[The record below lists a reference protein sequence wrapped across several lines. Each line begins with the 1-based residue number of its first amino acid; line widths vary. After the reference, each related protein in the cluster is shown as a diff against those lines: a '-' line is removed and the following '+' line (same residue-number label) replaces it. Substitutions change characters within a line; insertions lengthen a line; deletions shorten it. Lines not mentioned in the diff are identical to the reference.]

1 MLKVFLTLTMFAA
14 ACFAQVDTG
23 TIVGTITDASGAAMA
38 GIAVTITNTA
48 TGIKTAAM
56 TGERGQFVSP
66 PLRPGPYT
74 VAVEA
79 PGFKRS
85 VTELTLNLND
95 RAAANMVLQ
104 LGAAS
109 EQVTVTA
116 EAPLLQ
122 SESATVS
129 TLQDEESIQGLPM
142 NTRNI
147 NQLFAIAPGVVPG
160 DTQSTSVA
168 LTAVRGD
175 TQNSVNGLSFRSN
188 RFLVDGLDNSEN
200 HNGRGIMMYPP
211 VDAIMEF
218 RVQTSSANAEFG
230 RGGGGAI
237 NLYYKTG
244 SNEIHGNMFEFLRNS
259 ALDARNY
266 FATGTTTPPFRMN
279 QFGATLGGPIKKN
292 STFFFFSYD
301 GQQRRQALT
310 YNPNVPLPAYKTG
323 DFSSIKNKIYDPLT
337 QTGTGNAVTRSVFA
351 GNIVPANRIDK
362 VGKTVIALYP
372 DPNGAGTTNNYTSNP
387 SQSNSANS
395 FDVKIDP
402 RLSPRDQTFF
412 RYSHHNSEQNVPGP
426 LPLPAVG
433 GANAYASSKY
443 PMQQFVG
450 SYTRTVTST
459 QVNEFRAGVTRL
471 RIDSLNPNYGNN
483 VSDQVG
489 IPGVNAGA
497 DPTHSG
503 LTQITLSGF
512 QNLGDPPNAP
522 AIIVSENYQINDNYT
537 AIKGNHTI
545 KFGGEFTRRHYNLFQ
560 FTSTHGTLSFGPVYT
575 TNPSS
580 ASGTGYSLADLLLG
594 KPASG
599 NIDFANGTRG
609 YRRKEFGL
617 YVQDTWKV
625 TPSLTLNYGLRY
637 DLFLGYPW
645 SEVAGRMTNFR
656 SDLGQVFL
664 AGTPQIPWASGAH
677 TNLTNF
683 GPRLGISYKLT
694 RQTVLRGGYGLFYSA
709 DAISGQNLGGANP
722 PFVGAYS
729 FSNNSLDF
737 PGARPLSAGFANLA
751 LATGSSAISGIDPYF
766 KTPMAQQ
773 WNVGIQQGVGK
784 TVAFT
789 LSYVGTTGKHL
800 MVTPDVNQPIPGAG
814 AVAARRPYP
823 AFSGISI
830 YHAEGASIYHSLQAT
845 ATKRL
850 ATGFNLQMN
859 YTYAHAIDTGD
870 FQSVPQNSSNLRAE
884 RGSSSSDLRH
894 RVVVTWIYSLPFL
907 RKNRYLGGWQL
918 SGLSNMYTGTPF
930 TPTSSTNTLN
940 IGSST
945 QRPDRIA
952 SGVLDNPTVQR
963 WFDIGAFATPAQ
975 YRFGNSG
982 RNILYGPGTMQFD
995 AALMKNFI
1003 LREGKPWRAQFR
1015 AEAFNIA
1022 NTPQLNNP
1030 NASIG
1035 SNGAGII
1042 SNAGS
1047 PATFQRTSRQIQFAL
1062 KLYW

>member
-1 MLKVFLTLTMFAA
+1 MIKSILTLMLFVA

-23 TIVGTITDASGAAMA
+23 TIVGTLTDASGAAMA
-38 GIAVTITNTA
+38 GIGVTITNTA
-48 TGIKTAAM
+48 TGIKSTAVS
-56 TGERGQFVSP
+56 GERGQFVSP

-74 VAVEA
+74 VSAEA

-122 SESATVS
+122 SETATVS
-129 TLQDEESIQGLPM
+129 TLQDEESIQSLPM
-142 NTRNI
+142 NTRNV
-147 NQLFAIAPGVVPG
+147 NQLFSIAPGVVPSN
-160 DTQSTSVA
+160 TQASSVA
-168 LTAVRGD
+168 LTSVRGD

-259 ALDARNY
+259 ALDAKNY
-266 FATGTTTPPFRMN
+266 FTTAAATPPFRMN

-310 YNPNVPLPAYKTG
+310 YNVNVPLPDYKNG
-323 DFSSIKNKIYDPLT
+323 DFSSYRNKMYDPLT
-337 QTGTGNAVTRSVFA
+337 QTGTGNAVTRSVFP
-351 GNIVPANRIDK
+351 GNIIPANRIDK
-362 VGKTVIALYP
+362 VGKAVISLYP
-372 DPNGAGTTNNYTSNP
+372 DPNGGGTTNNYNTNP
-387 SQSNSANS
+387 SQSNSSNN

-402 RLSPRDQTFF
+402 RLSPRDQMFF
-412 RYSHHNSEQNVPGP
+412 RYSKHSADQSVPGP

-433 GANAYASSKY
+433 GANTYASSKF

-489 IPGVNAGA
+489 IPGVNAGS

-537 AIKGNHTI
+537 MIKGNHTF
-545 KFGGEFTRRHYNLFQ
+545 KFGGEFTRRRYNLFQ
-560 FTSTHGTLSFGPVYT
+560 FTSTHGTLAFGPVYT
-575 TNPSS
+575 TNPASP
-580 ASGTGYSLADLLLG
+580 SGTGLSLADLLLG

-609 YRRKEFGL
+609 YRRKEFSA

-625 TPSLTLNYGLRY
+625 TPALTLNYGLRY

-656 SDLGQVFL
+656 SDLGKVFL
-664 AGTPQIPWASGAH
+664 AGTPEIPWANGAH
-677 TNLTNF
+677 TNHTNF
-683 GPRLGISYKLT
+683 GPRLGISYKVT
-694 RQTVLRGGYGLFYSA
+694 AKTVLRGGYGLFYSA

-729 FSNNSLDF
+729 FSNNQLDF
-737 PGARPLSAGFANLA
+737 SGARPISAGFANLA

-773 WNVGIQQGVGK
+773 WNAGIQQGLGK
-784 TVAFT
+784 SAAFT

-800 MVTPDVNQPIPGAG
+800 MVTPDINQPTPGPG
-814 AVAARRPYP
+814 SVASRRPYP

-850 ATGFNLQMN
+850 TSGLNLQMN
-859 YTYAHAIDTGD
+859 YTYAHAIDNGD
-870 FQSVPQNSSNLRAE
+870 FQSVPQDSNNLRAE
-884 RGSSSSDLRH
+884 RGNGSADLRH
-894 RVVVTWIYSLPFL
+894 RVVITGLYSIPFFS
-907 RKNRYLGGWQL
+907 KNRYLGGWQL
-918 SGLSNMYTGTPF
+918 SGLSNMYTGTTF
-930 TPTSSTNTLN
+930 TPASSINTLN

-945 QRPDRIA
+945 QRPDRIG
-952 SGVLDNPTVQR
+952 SGVADNPTVQR
-963 WFDIGAFATPAQ
+963 WFDIAAFATPAQ

-982 RNILYGPGTMQFD
+982 RNILFGPGTRQFD

-1003 LREGKPWRAQFR
+1003 LREGKPWRVQFR
-1015 AEAFNIA
+1015 GEAFNIT

-1030 NASIG
+1030 NSNIG

-1047 PATFQRTSRQIQFAL
+1047 PATFQRTSRQIQVAL